1 VKFIFATTEVNKV
14 PVTVL
19 SRCQRFDLRRVPADT
34 LAAHFADIVTKEGA
48 SAEPEALALI
58 ARAAEGSVRDG
69 LSVLDQALSHSAGD
83 AITAAA
89 IREMLGLADRSAV
102 RDLLDLVLKGD
113 APGALTAI
121 AQQYDLGRDPE
132 MLLRELLETIH
143 AITRRKLAPADD
155 PALSV
160 EERARL
166 ADWAQSLSFPALHR
180 LWQLLLKGL
189 AEVQTAPVPLQ
200 AAEMALL
207 RLIHASEL
215 PDPATLVKRLLEGDE
230 TPPSRSREGSVGA
243 PAPTAE
249 LPSPASPPA
258 QAEPVEA
265 PARESAPSPPT
276 ALPADYEALVA
287 LFREHTEPRLAHILH
302 DELRLVEFA
311 PPRLVLAHD
320 GRQSKELLA
329 RIGRCLADWTG
340 QDWRVDFTSEG
351 GAPTLHEAHEA
362 AIAAQRETA
371 LADPLVT
378 ALAEAFPD
386 ADLISIETPERTQ
399 HAQSR

>member
-1 VKFIFATTEVNKV
+1 
-14 PVTVL
+14 
-19 SRCQRFDLRRVPADT
+19 
-34 LAAHFADIVTKEGA
+34 
-48 SAEPEALALI
+48 
-58 ARAAEGSVRDG
+58 
-69 LSVLDQALSHSAGD
+69 
-83 AITAAA
+83 
-89 IREMLGLADRSAV
+89 
-102 RDLLDLVLKGD
+102 
-113 APGALTAI
+113 
-121 AQQYDLGRDPE
+121 
-132 MLLRELLETIH
+132 
-143 AITRRKLAPADD
+143 
-155 PALSV
+155 
-160 EERARL
+160 
-166 ADWAQSLSFPALHR
+166 
-180 LWQLLLKGL
+180 
-189 AEVQTAPVPLQ
+189 
-200 AAEMALL
+200 MALL

-230 TPPSRSREGSVGA
+230 TPPSRSREGSVGT

-302 DELRLVEFA
+302 DELRLVDFA

>member
-1 VKFIFATTEVNKV
+1 M
-14 PVTVL
+14 
-19 SRCQRFDLRRVPADT
+19 
-34 LAAHFADIVTKEGA
+34 
-48 SAEPEALALI
+48 
-58 ARAAEGSVRDG
+58 RDG

-113 APGALTAI
+113 APAALAAI

-166 ADWAQSLSFPALHR
+166 ADWAASLSFPALHR

-215 PDPATLVKRLLEGDE
+215 PDPAALVKRILEGDE
-230 TPPSRSREGSVGA
+230 TLLPSRSREGSVGS
-243 PAPTAE
+243 PAAHAE
-249 LPSPASPPA
+249 LQPPASPPAQTFQPA

-265 PARESAPSPPT
+265 PARESTPPPPA
-276 ALPADYEALVA
+276 ALPGTYEALVA
-287 LFREHTEPRLAHILH
+287 LFREHTEPRLAHVLH

-311 PPRLVLAHD
+311 PPHLVLAHD

-351 GAPTLHEAHEA
+351 GAQTLHEAHEA

-378 ALAEAFPD
+378 ALAQAFPD
-386 ADLISIETPERTQ
+386 ADLVSIEAPPERTP